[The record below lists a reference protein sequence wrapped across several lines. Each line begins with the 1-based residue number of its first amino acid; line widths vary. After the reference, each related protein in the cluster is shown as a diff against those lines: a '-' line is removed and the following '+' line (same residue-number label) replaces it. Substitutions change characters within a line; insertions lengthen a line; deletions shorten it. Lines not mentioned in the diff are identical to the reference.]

1 MSKARGAS
9 AARYARRNNGIK
21 VHSKNIGKGKKIS
34 HFQHIYKRDDRG
46 KIILDFRGNPII
58 MKTIIHYNYQHV

>member
-9 AARYARRNNGIK
+9 AARYAHRNNGIK

-34 HFQHIYKRDDRG
+34 HFQHI
-46 KIILDFRGNPII
+46 DFRGNPTII
-58 MKTIIHYNYQHV
+58 KTIIHYNYQHV